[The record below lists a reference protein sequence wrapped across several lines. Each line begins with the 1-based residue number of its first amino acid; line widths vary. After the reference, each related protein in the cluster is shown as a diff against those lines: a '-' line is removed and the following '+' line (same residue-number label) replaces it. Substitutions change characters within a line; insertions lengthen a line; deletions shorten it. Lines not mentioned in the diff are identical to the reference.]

1 MFSFTFPPYFKS
13 SCSLSPCR
21 PRSVPR
27 PAEPSRAVP
36 GSAPRRCQRSA
47 RPRAPRACS
56 PRSPQPRSACG
67 KRSETAETGVQCPG
81 EAFKFSCCPCC
92 HLGDKWSEGL
102 PRPHARSPR
111 PGSAA
116 FSSPPVLYAHGVP
129 NFSLV
134 FTNTRRAPV
143 VIYSRCC
150 LRHLPGEFDPAMF
163 LTYFCTYLDRMLRPS
178 KVSLY

>member
-1 MFSFTFPPYFKS
+1 M
-13 SCSLSPCR
+13 PCR
-21 PRSVPR
+21 AAHPG
-27 PAEPSRAVP
+27 AV
-36 GSAPRRCQRSA
+36 SAPPDPERPGLV
-47 RPRAPRACS
+47 PRAPRSRDQRAGSALKQRRRACNVLERRLNS
-56 PRSPQPRSACG
+56 PAAPAAIWV
-67 KRSETAETGVQCPG
+67 TNGVRGCPG
-81 EAFKFSCCPCC
+81 LMPAAPGPGARLS
-92 HLGDKWSEGL
+92 HL
-102 PRPHARSPR
+102 
-111 PGSAA
+111 
-116 FSSPPVLYAHGVP
+116 PPLCMRTVP